1 MLLLCDCN
9 LDFLSRHIRINIK
22 NLSQIRLNKKTMEN
36 KNVLLA
42 AQTYSR
48 QEEESMNILE
58 TKECFPTFCGF
69 EFQGQTV
76 CHKKK
81 LNGCLIYWRILEPRS
96 SPFFIIWDES
106 IPILPWFKQNKKQT
120 FFHLFF
126 LLPPLLARRDTE
138 FVPNPSLAPFSP
150 LMFTPLLL
158 ILHST

>member
-1 MLLLCDCN
+1 
-9 LDFLSRHIRINIK
+9 
-22 NLSQIRLNKKTMEN
+22 MEN
-36 KNVLLA
+36 KNVVLLA

-48 QEEESMNILE
+48 QEEEPMNILE

-81 LNGCLIYWRILEPRS
+81 LNGCLIYWRIVEPRS
-96 SPFFIIWDES
+96 YSYPFFIIWDES
-106 IPILPWFKQNKKQT
+106 IPILPWFKQNKKT
-120 FFHLFF
+120 NFF
-126 LLPPLLARRDTE
+126 
-138 FVPNPSLAPFSP
+138 PFILSSSTVVGAQRYRVRSQSKLSPILP

>member
-1 MLLLCDCN
+1 
-9 LDFLSRHIRINIK
+9 
-22 NLSQIRLNKKTMEN
+22 MEN
-36 KNVLLA
+36 KNVVLLA

-48 QEEESMNILE
+48 QEEEPMNILE

-81 LNGCLIYWRILEPRS
+81 LNGCLIYWRIVEPRS
-96 SPFFIIWDES
+96 YPFFIIWDES
-106 IPILPWFKQNKKQT
+106 IPILPWFKQNKKT
-120 FFHLFF
+120 NFF
-126 LLPPLLARRDTE
+126 
-138 FVPNPSLAPFSP
+138 PFILSSSTVVGAQRYRVRSQSKLSPILP

>member
-1 MLLLCDCN
+1 
-9 LDFLSRHIRINIK
+9 
-22 NLSQIRLNKKTMEN
+22 MEN

-81 LNGCLIYWRILEPRS
+81 LNGCLIY
-96 SPFFIIWDES
+96 
-106 IPILPWFKQNKKQT
+106 
-120 FFHLFF
+120 
-126 LLPPLLARRDTE
+126 
-138 FVPNPSLAPFSP
+138 
-150 LMFTPLLL
+150 
-158 ILHST
+158 